1 MEYLFSLASIILI
14 NILLSGDNA
23 LVIALASRR
32 LSQEQQKKAMFWG
45 SGGAILLRILLTF
58 IAVLILQT
66 PYVQLLGG
74 LLLLWIACKLIADDK
89 ENHGGD
95 IEAQDNLWDAVK
107 TIITADLVMS
117 LDNVIAIAGAA
128 RGNIPLLIIGLAIS
142 IPIIVWGSRLIGRMM
157 QKWPIIINIGA
168 AFLGWTAGEMITSDQ
183 KLAPVVSQYAWTHW
197 GIPAI
202 CAISVL
208 VVGKFLSTNRKVL
221 KNQS

>member
-1 MEYLFSLASIILI
+1 MDYLFSLASIILI

-32 LSQEQQKKAMFWG
+32 LPAEQQKKAMFWG

-58 IAVLILQT
+58 IAVLVLQT
-66 PYVQLLGG
+66 PYVQMLGG
-74 LLLLWIACKLIADDK
+74 GLLLWIACKLIGDDK
-89 ENHGGD
+89 ENHEN
-95 IEAQDNLWDAVK
+95 IEAQNNLWDAVK
-107 TIITADLVMS
+107 TIIVADFVMS

-142 IPIIVWGSRLIGRMM
+142 IPIIVWGSKLIGNMM
-157 QKWPIIINIGA
+157 KKWPIIISVGA

-183 KLAPVVSQYAWTHW
+183 KLVPIVSQYAWMHW
-197 GIPAI
+197 GIPVI

-208 VVGKFLSTNRKVL
+208 VAGKILSASRKVL

>member
-1 MEYLFSLASIILI
+1 MDYLFSLASIILI

-32 LSQEQQKKAMFWG
+32 LPPEQQKKAMFWG

-74 LLLLWIACKLIADDK
+74 LLLLWIACKLVADDK
-89 ENHGGD
+89 EHHEN
-95 IEAQDNLWDAVK
+95 IEAQNNLWDAVK
-107 TIITADLVMS
+107 TIIAADFVMS
-117 LDNVIAIAGAA
+117 LDNVIAIAGTAK
-128 RGNIPLLIIGLAIS
+128 GNIPLLIIGLAIS
-142 IPIIVWGSRLIGRMM
+142 IPIIVWGSKLIGHMM
-157 QKWPIIINIGA
+157 QKWPIIISIGA

-183 KLAPVVSQYAWTHW
+183 KLMPVVSQYAWMHW

-202 CAISVL
+202 CAISIII
-208 VVGKFLSTNRKVL
+208 VGKILSMNRKVL